1 MSSFTEPLQV
11 EYMDNG
17 VSAKILKE
25 FDFHI
30 GSETS
35 PDIIHV
41 PVGFITDFASTP
53 FFSWSLGFA
62 KNGRY
67 TKAAVIHDYLYQTKL
82 RTRLESDAVFYEA
95 MMVLQVS
102 KWKAGLMYWAVR
114 CFGWLGY
121 SKNNLPPSIPLNPIL
136 AGGQV

>member
-41 PVGFITDFASTP
+41 PAGFITDFASTP
-53 FFSWSLGFA
+53 FFSWAIKSPVSL
-62 KNGRY
+62 
-67 TKAAVIHDYLYQTKL
+67 
-82 RTRLESDAVFYEA
+82 
-95 MMVLQVS
+95 
-102 KWKAGLMYWAVR
+102 
-114 CFGWLGY
+114 
-121 SKNNLPPSIPLNPIL
+121 
-136 AGGQV
+136 